1 MNGRVRLFHIY
12 FYLCA

>member
-1 MNGRVRLFHIY
+1 MTCRVGLFHIY

>member
-1 MNGRVRLFHIY
+1 MNGRLGLFHIY